1 MGKAVP
7 VAGLK
12 TREQA
17 SYLVVV
23 VVVWWSVC
31 GCVGW
36 NDLFLLLFSSHFFL
50 SVFSLLFVVVVVV
63 VIVLSFSSLWVSVA
77 STVVRCC
84 YTCTV

>member
-23 VVVWWSVC
+23 VVVWWSVR

-50 SVFSLLFVVVVVV
+50 SVFSCFF
-63 VIVLSFSSLWVSVA
+63 LSFSSLWVSVA
-77 STVVRCC
+77 STVVKWCC
-84 YTCTV
+84 TCTV